1 MNMTD
6 FKTAIEELSQ
16 NCKQYLNT
24 KLDEKKTENWLI
36 EPLIADL
43 GFDIHSP
50 EVDPEHAAGVRDDS
64 DHKVDY
70 ALFTNIK
77 DPFPVAIIE
86 CKALG
91 TNISKDDIKMQLRQY
106 FQGTKSQQTHVAI
119 LTDGNR
125 YLFFTDSE
133 NPNLMDAEPYWE
145 FNLSTIS
152 NEDIEELAAYSKDS
166 INNTVSGLKDRIEK
180 LKERMFA
187 RELKESLS
195 CGSIPAWLVEAT
207 ENELKNR
214 LNCRLTSST
223 KQKLEPT
230 IVGMWR
236 EIWETVAGKT
246 EDKGET
252 TKYKQLSEP
261 VIPIKDMVTLSS
273 LIKEGTIDKIGIQ
286 AYKLGNDPE
295 IAVKKATVSNFMLDC
310 ISDLER
316 EDKLLSKFGNELQFA
331 SKEKPK
337 HSNHFIEG
345 WFIDTNTPTERKML
359 QIKEA
364 LEKVGRNPEELQLK
378 VCAA

>member
-16 NCKQYLNT
+16 NCKQYLDTN
-24 KLDEKKTENWLI
+24 LDEKKTENWLI

-43 GFDIHSP
+43 GFNIHSP
-50 EVDPEHAAGVRDDS
+50 EVVPEYPAGVRGDF

-77 DPFPVAIIE
+77 DPSPVAIIE

-106 FQGTKSQQTHVAI
+106 FQGTESEHTHVAI

-125 YLFFTDSE
+125 FLFFTDSE
-133 NPNLMDAEPYWE
+133 NPNLMDADPYWE
-145 FNLSTIS
+145 FNLSAIR

-166 INNTVSGLKDRIEK
+166 INNTASCLKDRIEK

-236 EIWETVAGKT
+236 EIWKTVAVKT
-246 EDKGET
+246 EDRGT
-252 TKYKQLSEP
+252 AKYTQLSELI
-261 VIPIKDMVTLSS
+261 IPIKDMVTLSS
-273 LIKEGTIDKIGIQ
+273 LIKGGTIGNIDIQ
-286 AYKLGNDPE
+286 SYKLGNDPE
-295 IAVKKATVSNFMLDC
+295 IPVKNATVFMLDC

-337 HSNHFIEG
+337 RSNHFIEG
-345 WFIDTNTPTERKML
+345 WFIDTNTSTKIKML
-359 QIKEA
+359 QIKKA